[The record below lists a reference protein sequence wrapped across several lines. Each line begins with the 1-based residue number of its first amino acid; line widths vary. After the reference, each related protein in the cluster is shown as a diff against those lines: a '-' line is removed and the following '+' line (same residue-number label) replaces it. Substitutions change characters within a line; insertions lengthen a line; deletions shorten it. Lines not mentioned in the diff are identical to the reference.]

1 VFFEQKNNFFADLRH
16 EKPLHKIAILRT
28 RAISTSNALECKLF
42 NSQESVNN
50 TQLELLD
57 KYNIYFNIIRL

>member
-1 VFFEQKNNFFADLRH
+1 MTHQLYILQYGLCRYFKGLNTIN
-16 EKPLHKIAILRT
+16 KIEI
-28 RAISTSNALECKLF
+28 TSNALECKLF